1 MKNIKNLFGFNK
13 IKSKKSKTLLLAGLI
28 GLMPACKQQI
38 NEPENPTKHP
48 STTSYTYDVP
58 VNDMPVDSFM
68 KHVPNVENVNFYQP
82 REDNHRIYFS
92 TDFSN
97 GDINKMTEER
107 DVAQTSTNILYPVVL
122 NRTDNQSVNGTA
134 NFVSEPT
141 WNYTVSYKTPN
152 NETRTWT
159 IEDIPAS
166 LYNDY
171 LSLSRAQMSD
181 YARISILEKDPT
193 ATACAD
199 SVSANIY
206 RGRSGEFSQN
216 DLFNVQFN
224 SKGAQ
229 QGLQHSDFGT
239 FTYTAGA
246 ESETQMYSGAN
257 TDDAT
262 NIFNCPATSMKATAF
277 ANVKR
282 RGPNASEQQLILST
296 GKDSARYII
305 DAVRNETIVMPFK
318 NWYTVTIVRTPN
330 GNVYSNLT
338 DSANIVPAQWQ
349 FIHTNNV
356 ENESWEGFL
365 PNGIYMTTGAYET
378 DEQNGF
384 KTNFS
389 ANHFLEPSGNVEIV
403 GQGYREDYTNS
414 DRITVTFCFGGTD
427 RTNDSGTA
435 TGLELIYC
443 APQRQR

>member
-1 MKNIKNLFGFNK
+1 
-13 IKSKKSKTLLLAGLI
+13 
-28 GLMPACKQQI
+28 
-38 NEPENPTKHP
+38 
-48 STTSYTYDVP
+48 
-58 VNDMPVDSFM
+58 M

-107 DVAQTSTNILYPVVL
+107 DVAQTSTNYLYPVVL

-159 IEDIPAS
+159 IEDIPDNEVVDFQSYTLTEMAS
-166 LYNDY
+166 VAKNF
-171 LSLSRAQMSD
+171 
-181 YARISILEKDPT
+181 ILQRDPT
-193 ATACAD
+193 ATAHAD
-199 SVSANIY
+199 SVWANIKT
-206 RGRSGEFSQN
+206 GRSGVYTQN

-257 TDDAT
+257 MDDA
-262 NIFNCPATSMKATAF
+262 IHVLNCPETSMEATAF

-296 GKDSARYII
+296 GKDSARYVI
-305 DAVRNETIVMPFK
+305 DAVKNETIVMPFK
-318 NWYTVTIVRTPN
+318 NWYTVTIVRTAN

-356 ENESWEGFL
+356 ENESWQGYL
-365 PNGIYMTTGAYET
+365 PNGMSVSTGAYET

-384 KTNFS
+384 KTDFS
-389 ANHFLEPSGNVEIV
+389 ATHFLEPSGNVEVV

-414 DRITVTFCFGGTD
+414 DRVTVTFCFGGTD
-427 RTNDSGTA
+427 RTNNSGTA